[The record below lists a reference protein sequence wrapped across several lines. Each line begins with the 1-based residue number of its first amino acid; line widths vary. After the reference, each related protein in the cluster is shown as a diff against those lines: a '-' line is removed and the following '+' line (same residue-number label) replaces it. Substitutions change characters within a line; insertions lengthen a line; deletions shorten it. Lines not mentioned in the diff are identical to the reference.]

1 MTIEKLIA
9 DNTAAVLALT
19 SAIRDLIDRGV
30 AGSQGAG
37 SAPVSCPPPAY
48 GPASPAEEAAAV
60 ATADALSGTNAS
72 CAIVDVLP
80 SAASAPAEAP
90 ASAPAPVTAG
100 TVEAPAPAPVTQ
112 PAPAVA
118 PVVPMSLEQLRG
130 LCIRAGQAGL
140 TADVL
145 AFLRGRGLSML
156 ADLPA
161 AQYGDLVQFLAAKG
175 VK

>member
-1 MTIEKLIA
+1 MSIEKLIA

-30 AGSQGAG
+30 AGSHGAG

-48 GPASPAEEAAAV
+48 GPACPAEEAAAV
-60 ATADALSGTNAS
+60 AAADALSGTNAS

-90 ASAPAPVTAG
+90 APAPAPVTAG

-118 PVVPMSLEQLRG
+118 PVAPMSLEQLRG

>member
-1 MTIEKLIA
+1 MIENLIKEH
-9 DNTAAVLALT
+9 TAAVKALT
-19 SAIRDLIDRGV
+19 AAIAALAASLKDSA
-30 AGSQGAG
+30 
-37 SAPVSCPPPAY
+37 APAASPCPPASY

-118 PVVPMSLEQLRG
+118 PVAPMTLEQLRG

>member
-1 MTIEKLIA
+1 MSIEKLIA

-48 GPASPAEEAAAV
+48 GPACPAEEAAAV
-60 ATADALSGTNAS
+60 AEADAVANGLNPSV
-72 CAIVDVLP
+72 AIIDEPQAV
-80 SAASAPAEAP
+80 AASANH
-90 ASAPAPVTAG
+90 APVS
-100 TVEAPAPAPVTQ
+100 Q
-112 PAPAVA
+112 AVA
-118 PVVPMSLEQLRG
+118 PVDVAPSEAMTLEQLRG

-161 AQYGDLVQFLAAKG
+161 SQYGDLVQFLAAKG

>member
-1 MTIEKLIA
+1 MSIEKLIA

-48 GPASPAEEAAAV
+48 GPACPAEEAAAV
-60 ATADALSGTNAS
+60 AAADALSGTNAS

-90 ASAPAPVTAG
+90 APAPAPVTAG

-118 PVVPMSLEQLRG
+118 PVAPMSLEQLRG

>member
-1 MTIEKLIA
+1 MIEDIIKE
-9 DNTAAVLALT
+9 NTAAVKALT
-19 SAIRDLIDRGV
+19 AAIAALAASLKDSA
-30 AGSQGAG
+30 
-37 SAPVSCPPPAY
+37 APAASPCPPAAY

-118 PVVPMSLEQLRG
+118 PMTLEQLRG

>member
-1 MTIEKLIA
+1 MIEDIIKE
-9 DNTAAVLALT
+9 NTAAVKALT
-19 SAIRDLIDRGV
+19 AAIAALAASLKDSA
-30 AGSQGAG
+30 
-37 SAPVSCPPPAY
+37 APAASPCPPAAY

-80 SAASAPAEAP
+80 STASAPAEAP

-118 PVVPMSLEQLRG
+118 PVAPMSLEQLRG